1 MKNII
6 TYDFGLSKTPGAKL
20 KKFLDSFSKCTL
32 AIFFLS
38 VHFCQFDWID
48 CIFHNEALLGLNRP
62 QTERIFLHGKTH
74 LRKVPYFEGK
84 ILFNHLLGYV

>member
-32 AIFFLS
+32 AIFFFYQYISANL
-38 VHFCQFDWID
+38 I
-48 CIFHNEALLGLNRP
+48 GLIVFSTMR
-62 QTERIFLHGKTH
+62 LCWG
-74 LRKVPYFEGK
+74 
-84 ILFNHLLGYV
+84 